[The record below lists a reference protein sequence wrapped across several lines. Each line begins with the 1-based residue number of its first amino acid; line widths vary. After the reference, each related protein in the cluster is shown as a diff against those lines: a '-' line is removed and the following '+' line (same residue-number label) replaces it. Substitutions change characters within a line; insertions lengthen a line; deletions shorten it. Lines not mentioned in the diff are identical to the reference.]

1 MTYFGSRMALI
12 RKLKGMAKLFAVVE
26 TFCFPI
32 SLLTVFVVALSAVT
46 TLIASV
52 FATFGVTFPAFALP
66 DGVTLVL
73 VAAVVGYLTN
83 YIAIQMLY
91 YPVSATDLQGFPHS
105 DNKGHGERL
114 AIKRSRIITL
124 ATFGFWTKGLIPRN
138 REKVAWQIGLVAEE
152 RFVTPEAAAK
162 FLPKIT
168 KAFLSKNVDGKVR
181 GVELLRK
188 LVLANRDAAAA
199 IVRDLSVGFV
209 KQGDKSAVRD
219 FVAKIGKSEVVA
231 TALTAATLDYTKNHP
246 EKIVRIVREMV
257 SAFTQD
263 IVRSQD
269 PAEALD
275 FGNSSLLDVVVHT
288 VKGVSAVARGVAAA
302 ALEGVSD
309 SVLLPRVEKFL
320 KECDTSERKKTVQ
333 NLLEGFLP
341 IIFDKI
347 GEKIT
352 SDPKILDVVI
362 SGDIIDKLVNV
373 KFDDEAFWNGLGEK
387 IAPRL
392 ESPINDALRGMTK
405 EQFASF
411 FGEGHLVAE
420 NVRDTIMRMPLLDFY
435 SMLDDVMAEHLGA
448 IQVFGFILGGTIGY
462 IQYAVLLAQTGHAI
476 AAYYMIGVPLLLVL
490 VAKMAM
496 KFRLLNLK

>member
-1 MTYFGSRMALI
+1 M
-12 RKLKGMAKLFAVVE
+12 
-26 TFCFPI
+26 
-32 SLLTVFVVALSAVT
+32 
-46 TLIASV
+46 
-52 FATFGVTFPAFALP
+52 
-66 DGVTLVL
+66 
-73 VAAVVGYLTN
+73 
-83 YIAIQMLY
+83 
-91 YPVSATDLQGFPHS
+91 
-105 DNKGHGERL
+105 
-114 AIKRSRIITL
+114 
-124 ATFGFWTKGLIPRN
+124 
-138 REKVAWQIGLVAEE
+138 
-152 RFVTPEAAAK
+152 
-162 FLPKIT
+162 
-168 KAFLSKNVDGKVR
+168 
-181 GVELLRK
+181 ELLK
-188 LVLANRDAAAA
+188 
-199 IVRDLSVGFV
+199 F
-209 KQGDKSAVRD
+209 
-219 FVAKIGKSEVVA
+219 
-231 TALTAATLDYTKNHP
+231 
-246 EKIVRIVREMV
+246 
-257 SAFTQD
+257 
-263 IVRSQD
+263 
-269 PAEALD
+269 
-275 FGNSSLLDVVVHT
+275 VVVHT